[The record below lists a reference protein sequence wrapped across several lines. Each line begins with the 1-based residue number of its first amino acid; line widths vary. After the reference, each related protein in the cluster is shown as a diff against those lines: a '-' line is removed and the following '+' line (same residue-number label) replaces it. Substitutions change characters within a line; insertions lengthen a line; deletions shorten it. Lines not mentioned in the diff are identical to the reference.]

1 MSLTRA
7 FDQLVGGECSHP
19 WAILGP
25 QGVKTL
31 PMHPPPPPPP
41 QLSKGKNQSLTSSN
55 TACSL
60 TNCTCSALSIPL
72 LMFNT
77 WGGSSGWARIS
88 VIRPRSVLNTRSW
101 ASSSSAKAVDPRD
114 TWYFKG
120 PGFLLCASQS
130 STVSSWKERMKYQQA
145 FLELRFSLKIYHVV
159 LNDEKNLLNN
169 QDFFHLLTKYIERLD
184 IKLHPW
190 RLKFFCA

>member
-1 MSLTRA
+1 VVLPSTIPGRIATWKCWFLRRGKKRSTRRKLPGENPTNKTQPTYVDDA
-7 FDQLVGGECSHP
+7 GTWSVGGRRVFSP
-19 WAILGP
+19 LGYTWP
-25 QGVKTL
+25 QRGQD
-31 PMHPPPPPPP
+31 PPH
-41 QLSKGKNQSLTSSN
+41 LSLHRVGGKQQSLTSSK

-130 STVSSWKERMKYQQA
+130 STVSSWKERKKYQQA
-145 FLELRFSLKIYHVV
+145 FLELRVSLKIY
-159 LNDEKNLLNN
+159 
-169 QDFFHLLTKYIERLD
+169 
-184 IKLHPW
+184 P
-190 RLKFFCA
+190 

>member
-1 MSLTRA
+1 
-7 FDQLVGGECSHP
+7 
-19 WAILGP
+19 
-25 QGVKTL
+25 
-31 PMHPPPPPPP
+31 MHPPDHHWVRE
-41 QLSKGKNQSLTSSN
+41 KNQSLTSSN

-130 STVSSWKERMKYQQA
+130 STVSSWKERKKYQQA
-145 FLELRFSLKIYHVV
+145 FLELRFSLKIYPEV
-159 LNDEKNLLNN
+159 LNDEKNLLNDHN
-169 QDFFHLLTKYIERLD
+169 FFYLLTKSLD
-184 IKLHPW
+184 LMNGPQCDWI
-190 RLKFFCA
+190 